1 MNSEASSALRL
12 NAGQFQFVEKTEWRE
27 AMKKVFLIA
36 VMSFVLPISG
46 LTTARAQVTDT
57 VVADIPFG
65 FVIRDTT
72 LPAGEYTIRRVNSA
86 DPSVMVISSTEQH
99 RNILFVVNSAQMN
112 KEPHKTELIFDRVD
126 DQYFLSEIFEGW
138 DPNGVELPK
147 SRNERTLERQGA
159 KVQLNSVVV
168 PGKM

>member
-1 MNSEASSALRL
+1 
-12 NAGQFQFVEKTEWRE
+12 
-27 AMKKVFLIA
+27 MKKVFLIA

-65 FVIRDTT
+65 FVIQDTT
-72 LPAGEYTIRRVNSA
+72 LPAGEYTIRRVNPA
-86 DPSVMVISSTEQH
+86 IPSVMVISSKEQH
-99 RNILFVVNSAQMN
+99 RNVLFVVNSAQMN
-112 KEPHKTELIFDRVD
+112 KEPHQTELIFDRVG

-138 DPNGVELPK
+138 DPNGVELSK
-147 SRNERTLERQGA
+147 SRSERRLEKQGT
-159 KVQLNSVVV
+159 KVQLNSVNV